1 MATLVLAF
9 VIASL
14 YALVFH
20 VIFGH
25 GWLRLFFYLLVS
37 ILGFGLGHFLASIV
51 GQSWLYIGALNFAE
65 ATIVSWVFL
74 FAARAWQR

>member
-1 MATLVLAF
+1 MATLVLAL

-14 YALVFH
+14 YALVFY

-25 GWLRLFFYLLVS
+25 GWLRLIFYLIVS
-37 ILGFGLGHFLASIV
+37 TAGFALGHFLASVI
-51 GQSWLYIGALNFAE
+51 GSSWLYIGALNFAE

>member
-1 MATLVLAF
+1 MATFVLGL

-14 YALVFH
+14 YALVFY

-37 ILGFGLGHFLASIV
+37 IAGFGLGHFLASVV
-51 GQSWLYIGALNFAE
+51 GLSWLTIGALNFAE
-65 ATIVSWVFL
+65 ATIVSWLFL
-74 FAARAWQR
+74 FVARAWRR